1 MTKYQWKSIN
11 GGFDKDP
18 RKGFKYDPK
27 KHPTLEEAIGKAEM
41 ELSRILFDKEI
52 KGLSFSDLNS
62 KVRELEELL
71 DNLYEERGFVNFWYK
86 EKIDNYYNW
95 ADDYYINTYVAH

>member
-18 RKGFKYDPK
+18 RKGFKYDPETN
-27 KHPTLEEAIGKAEM
+27 PTLEEAIGKAER
-41 ELSRILFDKEI
+41 ELSRILFNKEI
-52 KGLSFSDLNS
+52 KGLSFSEVHS
-62 KVRELEELL
+62 TIKRLEELL
-71 DNLYEERGFVNFWYK
+71 DNLYLERGFVNFWYK

-95 ADDYYINTYVAH
+95 ADDYYINTYVAY

>member
-18 RKGFKYDPK
+18 RKGFKYDPETN
-27 KHPTLEEAIGKAEM
+27 PTLEEAIGKAER
-41 ELSRILFDKEI
+41 ELSRILFNKEI

>member
-1 MTKYQWKSIN
+1 MKKYQWKSIN

-18 RKGFKYDPK
+18 KKGFNYNPETN
-27 KHPTLEEAIGKAEM
+27 PILEEAISKSER

-52 KGLSFSDLNS
+52 KGLSFSEVHS
-62 KVRELEELL
+62 TIKRLEELL

-95 ADDYYINTYVAH
+95 ADDYYINTYVAY